1 MSDKFIKSII
11 ILQNNFL
18 IKKSIIN
25 KYNLEYIDLQNI
37 IIKIIDNIELNFS
50 MNLIDLDF
58 YNKNFEL
65 IDNYLVKLNELPEK
79 LSIRKFQFRLSD
91 KVIYIKR

>member
-25 KYNLEYIDLQNI
+25 RYNLEYIDLQNI
-37 IIKIIDNIELNFS
+37 IIKIIDNIEINFS

-79 LSIRKFQFRLSD
+79 LSIKNFNL
-91 KVIYIKR
+91 V